1 MMRAI
6 GTEGPQTER
15 RHPMGARQKLNVS
28 YFTGSLL
35 VAAGSG
41 WLTGSWIVFVVVLVV
56 LMVLN
61 LQANEIRPTR
71 RHDRN
76 QGRD

>member
-35 VAAGSG
+35 LAAVGGWLAGS
-41 WLTGSWIVFVVVLVV
+41 WMVFVVVLVV
-56 LMVLN
+56 LLVLN
-61 LQANEIRPTR
+61 VLASEIRPTR
-71 RHDRN
+71 RH
-76 QGRD
+76 GRK

>member
-1 MMRAI
+1 
-6 GTEGPQTER
+6 
-15 RHPMGARQKLNVS
+15 VS

-35 VAAGSG
+35 LAAAGG
-41 WLTGSWIVFVVVLVV
+41 WLAGSWVVFAVVLVG
-56 LMVLN
+56 LLVLN